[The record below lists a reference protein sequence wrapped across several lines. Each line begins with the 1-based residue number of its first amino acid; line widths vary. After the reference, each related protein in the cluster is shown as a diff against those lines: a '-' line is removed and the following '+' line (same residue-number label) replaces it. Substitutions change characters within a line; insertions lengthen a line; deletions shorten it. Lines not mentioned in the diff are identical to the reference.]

1 MQVQETGSVHN
12 RERYEKRQDAMQ
24 SSRTSL
30 SPDVREMWDEFVTKQ
45 DEPQYMRNVLSGLS
59 GIMLVS

>member
-1 MQVQETGSVHN
+1 
-12 RERYEKRQDAMQ
+12 MQ

-30 SPDVREMWDEFVTKQ
+30 SPDVREMWDEFVAKQ